1 MNNGLE
7 RKRKYLLKK
16 LLVLSGFIFLG
27 FGIMGMFLP
36 VLPTTPFLLLT
47 AYCFLKSNKGLYDK
61 LLAHKVLGPYIT
73 NFIKHKTISKR
84 HKAYILSTLWLTI
97 GLSIYLVSI
106 LWVRLLLLAI
116 AIGVSI
122 HILSFKSKV

>member
-1 MNNGLE
+1 M
-7 RKRKYLLKK
+7 RLL
-16 LLVLSGFIFLG
+16 LTIFGFISLG
-27 FGIMGMFLP
+27 LGILGMFLP
-36 VLPTTPFLLLT
+36 ILPTTPFLLLT

-73 NFIKHKTISKR
+73 NFTKYKTISKR

-122 HILSFKSKV
+122 HILSFKNKV